1 MAHMGR
7 KRARDTSVEVEI
19 STGIARKESIPG
31 EPNSWVLYVN
41 SVPSSSITISEP
53 TRLDFPYLHWM
64 ATTIDQ
70 VFPRGT
76 SVRAVHI
83 GAAGC
88 SLARRLHATHPRSR
102 QTAIDIDAL
111 LMDYVR
117 EWFDLPRSPALALRV
132 GDGARE
138 IQTFAPK
145 SLDIVVRDAFAG
157 DATPPALTTD
167 AYFAHTASALKT
179 QGLALFNIAGTP
191 NHARQEIQAITSHF
205 AHVYVINATGRTR
218 GHRANVVVAAS
229 ATPLNTTSLASSLRT
244 GSAPATIAKA

>member
-1 MAHMGR
+1 MGR

-19 STGIARKESIPG
+19 STGTARKESIPG

-41 SVPSSSITISEP
+41 SVPSSSITIDEP

-64 ATTIDQ
+64 ATTVDH
-70 VFPRGT
+70 VFPPGT

-117 EWFDLPRSPALALRV
+117 DWFDLPRSPALALRV

-138 IQTFAPK
+138 IQTFAPG
-145 SLDIVVRDAFAG
+145 SIDIVVRDAFAG
-157 DATPPALTTD
+157 DTTPQALTTHD
-167 AYFAHTASALKT
+167 YFAHTASALKPG
-179 QGLALFNIAGTP
+179 GLALFNIAGTP
-191 NHARQEIQAITSHF
+191 SHARQEIQAISSHF
-205 AHVYVINATGRTR
+205 EHVYIIHASGRTR
-218 GHRANVVVAAS
+218 GQRANVVIVAS
-229 ATPLNTTSLASSLRT
+229 ANALDRTRLASALRT
-244 GSAPATIAKA
+244 GPAPATITPA

>member
-1 MAHMGR
+1 MGR

-19 STGIARKESIPG
+19 STGIARKETIPG
-31 EPNSWVLYVN
+31 EPNSWILYVN
-41 SVPSSSITISEP
+41 SVPSSSITTDDP
-53 TRLDFPYLHWM
+53 NRLDFPYLHWM

-70 VFPRGT
+70 VFPPGT

-117 EWFDLPRSPALALRV
+117 QWFDLPRSPALALRV

-138 IQTFAPK
+138 IQTFAPE
-145 SLDIVVRDAFAG
+145 SLDIVVRDAFDG
-157 DATPPALTTD
+157 DATPQALTTD
-167 AYFAHTASALKT
+167 AYFAHTASALQP

-191 NHARQEIQAITSHF
+191 AHARQEIQALATHF
-205 AHVYVINATGRTR
+205 AHVYVVNATGRTR
-218 GHRANVVVAAS
+218 GQRANVVVVAS
-229 ATPLNTTSLASSLRT
+229 ASTINATGLAAALRT
-244 GSAPATIAKA
+244 GFAPATVTKA